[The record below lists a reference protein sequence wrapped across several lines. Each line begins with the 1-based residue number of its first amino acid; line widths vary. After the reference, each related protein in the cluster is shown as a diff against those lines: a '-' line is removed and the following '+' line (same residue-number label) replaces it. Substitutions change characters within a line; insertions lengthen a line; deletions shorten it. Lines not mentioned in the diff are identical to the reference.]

1 MPKSKQEQ
9 AIQPRRV
16 NSYSLPSEV
25 VSDSLELRLDAIHYN
40 HELLEAMRTLE
51 ESGMRIKTLSEITE
65 RVFIPPRFKRI
76 YVDQEHGVPFVQG
89 SHVVHFQPA
98 DIKYLSRRLPKLEQW
113 IIRPGWIL
121 VTCSG
126 TIGRAMISPD
136 HWDGWAASHHI
147 LRIVPDEEK
156 CPLGYLCAFLQS
168 PLGQIQ
174 LTARIYGAVV
184 DELTEHQTEGILVP
198 LPDTDEDQE
207 LMKSVDLA
215 IKKGTHL
222 KSSAIVKINNGIG
235 LLTRRFNAKSTQAPD
250 VEVPDP
256 SYQPSRAELRE
267 DLRLKGTFKEAVEAL
282 VKPTQTRKVMPKK
295 GSK

>member
-1 MPKSKQEQ
+1 
-9 AIQPRRV
+9 
-16 NSYSLPSEV
+16 
-25 VSDSLELRLDAIHYN
+25 
-40 HELLEAMRTLE
+40 
-51 ESGMRIKTLSEITE
+51 MRIKPLSEITE

-126 TIGRAMISPD
+126 TIGRATISPD
-136 HWDGWAASHHI
+136 YWDGWAASQYI

-156 CPLGYLCAFLQS
+156 CPVGYLCAFLQS

-215 IKKGTHL
+215 IKKGINL

-235 LLTRRFNAKSTQAPD
+235 SLTRRFNAKSMQAPD
-250 VEVPDP
+250 VEIVDP

-267 DLRLKGTFKEAVEAL
+267 DLRLKGTFKEAIQAL
-282 VKPTQTRKVMPKK
+282 VKPAKIRKAMTKE